1 MYFNYEM
8 MYVYY
13 IHRVKKN
20 IYILYI
26 LYINDMSIVLFFLWN
41 KKCMKSIY
49 SYIVLFETRSFGSR
63 EISLWLKL
71 ERIRLPSDTV
81 AATLTTVHRL
91 PTQSPRCILFR
102 IVRTVYPKPP
112 SHSMAL
118 LIILY
123 KVL

>member
-1 MYFNYEM
+1 MTCPLY
-8 MYVYY
+8 YV
-13 IHRVKKN
+13 
-20 IYILYI
+20 
-26 LYINDMSIVLFFLWN
+26 FLGD

-49 SYIVLFETRSFGSR
+49 SYIMLFETRSFGSR

-71 ERIRLPSDTV
+71 ERIGLPSDIAA

-91 PTQSPRCILFR
+91 PTQIPRCILFR
-102 IVRTVYPKPP
+102 IVRTTYPKPP

-123 KVL
+123 KVP